1 MEPFI
6 ADKIKNDA
14 YQLYKKDWC
23 ESRGYVLEDVER
35 AYLADEQYNGEMFA
49 SFEEFLANE
58 FKDTE
63 YITTLFREVLRK
75 TA

>member
-1 MEPFI
+1 MGPFL

-14 YQLYKKDWC
+14 YQLYKRDWC
-23 ESRGYVLEDVER
+23 ETRGYNLEDVER
-35 AYLADEQYNGEMFA
+35 AYLADEQYNGEMFS

>member
-1 MEPFI
+1 MEPFL

-49 SFEEFLANE
+49 TFEEFLANE

>member
-1 MEPFI
+1 MEPFL

>member
-1 MEPFI
+1 MGPFL

-14 YQLYKKDWC
+14 YQLYKRDWC
-23 ESRGYVLEDVER
+23 ETRGYNLEDVER

-58 FKDTE
+58 FRDTE
-63 YITTLFREVLRK
+63 YIATLLREATRK
-75 TA
+75 SA

>member
-1 MEPFI
+1 MEPFL

-49 SFEEFLANE
+49 SFEEFLVNE

>member
-1 MEPFI
+1 MDVKQE
-6 ADKIKNDA
+6 KRIKCYA

-23 ESRGYVLEDVER
+23 ASRGYKLEDVER

-49 SFEEFLANE
+49 SFEEFLTNE
-58 FKDTE
+58 YKDTE
-63 YITTLFREVLRK
+63 YMTTLFREVLSK